1 MSAGINFDAHLAP
14 YAAHSAASRGRRHA
28 EEAPGSRSE
37 FQRDRDRII
46 HSTAFRRLEYK
57 TQVFLNHE
65 GDLFRTRLTHSIEVA
80 QIGRTLAR
88 SLRLNEDL
96 VEATALA
103 HDVGHTPFGHV
114 GQDVLNELMKDF
126 GGFEHNLQSL
136 RVVDH
141 LEEHYGAFDGLN
153 LTFET
158 REGILKH
165 CSLNNARELG
175 ALGQRFIDRTQPSLE
190 AQLTNLADEIA
201 YNNHDIDDGL
211 RSGLLTMAQMEE
223 VELFAR
229 HRHAVEQAY
238 PGLAGRRALYETI
251 RRMITDMTADV
262 VATSQ
267 ALLLEAAPGDIDA
280 VRAAPPLIRFS
291 DRMRAETTALKRF
304 LYANL
309 YRHFQ
314 VNRMRV
320 KASRVV
326 RELFEAFLKEPVL
339 LPFDYQVADGN
350 AHQQARKIAD
360 YIAGMTDRYA
370 IREHRRIFSLDEL

>member
-1 MSAGINFDAHLAP
+1 MNFDDRLAP
-14 YAAHSAASRGRRHA
+14 YAAHSARGRGRQFA
-28 EEAPGSRSE
+28 EAPAGSRSE

-88 SLRLNEDL
+88 SLLLNEDL
-96 VEATALA
+96 VEAISLA

-114 GQDVLNELMKDF
+114 GQDVLNECMRDH

-136 RVVDH
+136 RVVDS
-141 LEEHYGAFDGLN
+141 LEEHYGSFDGLN
-153 LTFET
+153 LMFET

-165 CSLNNARELG
+165 CSQANARQLG
-175 ALGQRFIDRTQPSLE
+175 EVGRRFLERTEPSLE

-211 RSGLLTMAQMEE
+211 RSGLITMEQMGQ
-223 VELFAR
+223 VDLFAR
-229 HRHAVEQAY
+229 HRHAVEAEY
-238 PGLAGRRALYETI
+238 PGLPGRRALYETS
-251 RRMITDMTADV
+251 RRMITVMAADV

-267 ALLLEAAPGDIDA
+267 ALIADAAPQSIDD
-280 VRAAPPLIRFS
+280 VRACPPLIRFS
-291 DRMRAETTALKRF
+291 DAMRADTTALKRF
-304 LYANL
+304 LHANL
-309 YRHFQ
+309 YRHYK

-320 KASRVV
+320 KASRIVND
-326 RELFEAFLKEPVL
+326 LFGAFMQDPVL
-339 LPFDYQVADGN
+339 LPPDYQVDGGDLTR
-350 AHQQARKIAD
+350 QARKISD

-370 IREHRRIFSLDEL
+370 IREHRRIFSIDEL

>member
-1 MSAGINFDAHLAP
+1 MMNFDAGLAS
-14 YAAHSAASRGRRHA
+14 YAAHSAQSRGRAHA
-28 EEAPGSRSE
+28 EPGPGSRSQY
-37 FQRDRDRII
+37 QRDRDRII

-65 GDLFRTRLTHSIEVA
+65 GDRFRTRLTHSIEVA

-103 HDVGHTPFGHV
+103 HDLGHTPFGHV
-114 GQDVLNELMKDF
+114 GQDVLNECMKDF

-165 CSLNNARELG
+165 CSLNNARQLG
-175 ALGQRFIDRTQPSLE
+175 ELGQRFIERSQPSLE

-211 RSGLLTMAQMEE
+211 RSGLLTMEQMEQ
-223 VELFAR
+223 VELFSR
-229 HRHAVEQAY
+229 LRRQVEAQY
-238 PGLAGRRALYETI
+238 PGLQGRRALYETI
-251 RRMITDMTADV
+251 RLMITAMTADLV
-262 VATSQ
+262 ETSSR
-267 ALLLEAAPGDIDA
+267 LLQEAGVKSIDD

-291 DRMRAETTALKRF
+291 DTMRAETTALKRF

-320 KASRVV
+320 KASRIV
-326 RELFEAFLKEPVL
+326 RELFQAFLDDPVL
-339 LPFDYQVADGN
+339 LPDDYQVDGDPMK
-350 AHQQARKIAD
+350 QARKIAD

-370 IREHRRIFSLDEL
+370 IREHRRIFSLDHF

>member
-1 MSAGINFDAHLAP
+1 MMDFDAGLAP
-14 YAAHSAASRGRRHA
+14 YAAHSSKSRGRHHPEPPA
-28 EEAPGSRSE
+28 GSRSE

-103 HDVGHTPFGHV
+103 HDLGHTPFGHV
-114 GQDVLNELMKDF
+114 GQDVLNECMKDH

-136 RVVDH
+136 RVVDA

-165 CSLNNARELG
+165 CSLVNARQLG
-175 ALGQRFIDRTQPSLE
+175 ELGQRFIARSQPSLE

-211 RSGLLTMAQMEE
+211 RSGLLTMAQMEA

-229 HRHAVEQAY
+229 LRRQVEAQY
-238 PGLAGRRALYETI
+238 PGLPGRRELYETI
-251 RRMITDMTADV
+251 RLMITEMTADLV
-262 VATSQ
+262 ETSAQ
-267 ALLLEAAPGDIDA
+267 LLREAAPAGIDE
-280 VRAAPPLIRFS
+280 VRAGPPLIRFS
-291 DRMRAETTALKRF
+291 DKMLAETTALKRF
-304 LYANL
+304 LHANL
-309 YRHFQ
+309 YRHYQ

-320 KASRVV
+320 KASRIV
-326 RELFEAFLKEPVL
+326 RELFEAFMAEPVL
-339 LPFDYQVADGN
+339 LPPDYHVKSGDA
-350 AHQQARKIAD
+350 AKQARKIAD

-370 IREHRRIFSLDEL
+370 IREHRRIYSIDEL